1 MTSLRQWKRIDSV
14 RRSPIYSHFDES
26 VAGSTS
32 IRAYRKEEEF
42 VKKCDHLID
51 ESQRPWFLVFTT
63 YR

>member
-26 VAGSTS
+26 FVGAAS
-32 IRAYRKEEEF
+32 IRAYRREMNSIN
-42 VKKCDHLID
+42 KCDQLID
-51 ESQRPWFLVFTT
+51 ESQRPWFLVISA